1 MTCTVIS
8 SQARAWECGTGSSC
22 FQHREA
28 RASLAG
34 SQAGAW
40 EPVIYHYTG
49 VKHHALLTH
58 HDSG

>member
-1 MTCTVIS
+1 MTSTGAS
-8 SQARAWECGTGSSC
+8 SQARAWECGAGSSC

-34 SQAGAW
+34 SQARAW

-49 VKHHALLTH
+49 VKHHALFTH
-58 HDSG
+58 DDSG